1 MILVSY
7 DGSADAQAAIDNVA
21 RLMPDART
29 TVLTVWVP
37 FTDSLARTATPAMGM
52 GTGMYAESEGI
63 DAANRAAALAT
74 ADEGA
79 ARATA
84 AGLVARPRVQVCDG
98 GVAATITD
106 VAAEL
111 DSDVI
116 VVGTRGLSGV
126 KSFLLGSVSHA
137 VVQHA
142 VRAVLVIPSPP
153 LAQRRRRQAGR
164 DAAAA

>member
-1 MILVSY
+1 MILLTY

-21 RLMPDART
+21 RLMPAATT

-37 FTDSLARTATPAMGM
+37 FTDALARTATPAMGI
-52 GTGMYAESEGI
+52 GTGMYADAEGI
-63 DAANRAAALAT
+63 DEANRAAAFAT

-79 ARATA
+79 RRATA
-84 AGLVARPRVQVCDG
+84 AGLVARPRAQVCEG
-98 GVAATITD
+98 GVATTIAD

-111 DSDVI
+111 ECDAI

-142 VRAVLVIPSPP
+142 DRAVLVIPSPP

-164 DAAAA
+164 DAAPA